1 MVSDNR
7 YFNLLSVICFKIDGI
22 YPMKNQ
28 EIQTAHSKGSLAK
41 GLFVLGG
48 TWAAIFLPVIM
59 IIIAFIIPFGNATT
73 RSYILKVVNTETG
86 KLFLFLMISLPI
98 WCALQ
103 KIITI
108 LHQHNIHPKR
118 EKILT
123 VALALAWA
131 MHAVYILFVRS

>member
-1 MVSDNR
+1 
-7 YFNLLSVICFKIDGI
+7 
-22 YPMKNQ
+22 MKNQ

-108 LHQHNIHPKR
+108 LHQHKIHPKR

-123 VALALAWA
+123 VALALAWT
-131 MHAVYILFVRS
+131 MHAAYILFVRS